1 MKEINLLVELWIY
14 GNCLWLFFGQQV
26 PPVSPSLKLEHA
38 NLNCLLEQNTHGRA
52 QTQCSTYLLYKLIL
66 NRNSLLFWDF
76 CSLAQKSFHLPLQFL
91 PRIFFAF
98 PTKTVIGSCLC
109 EHHKAGDAK
118 TPSINTWRKESGR
131 LNTDFQLTY
140 PVSLLAA
147 ILWMSWPFCDL
158 WAWGLHPT
166 GIFWQTINY
175 QQELEL
181 SMSSR
186 FSHYLNICC
195 WL

>member
-1 MKEINLLVELWIY
+1 METAC
-14 GNCLWLFFGQQV
+14 GFFGQQI

-38 NLNCLLEQNTHGRA
+38 NLNCLLEQNTHKGA
-52 QTQCSTYLLYKLIL
+52 QTQCSPYLLYKLIL
-66 NRNSLLFWDF
+66 NRNSLLFGDY
-76 CSLAQKSFHLPLQFL
+76 CLLPQKSFHLPLQFL
-91 PRIFFAF
+91 TCNFLAF

-109 EHHKAGDAK
+109 EHQKAADAK
-118 TPSINTWRKESGR
+118 TPPTNTWRKESGR

-140 PVSLLAA
+140 PVPELAV
-147 ILWMSWPFCDL
+147 ILWMSWLFCDL
-158 WAWGLHPT
+158 WASGLHPKGT
-166 GIFWQTINY
+166 FWQSVNY

-181 SMSSR
+181 SMSPG